1 MKMNKIKSTLFMLT
15 LSMGCLMAC
24 KKDKTPEPVPE
35 PEFVEVSAHV
45 KKYKNGTIVVN
56 KLPMPDLK
64 DISTRGYFNFD
75 KMAFVDAGKLKTKEW
90 DIVFEG
96 LYAGTVFPNN
106 GNTEEDF
113 PWFGNAAKVIFSGI
127 VKPFD
132 EVTALP
138 DNFVFPTGKTNLS
151 TAESNTEIARTN
163 PIYWGY
169 TTLDVDGGFSHFG
182 VWKGKT
188 FLWKL
193 DDGRVVKF
201 ELINVY
207 NNAPEENNIKSV
219 PGYLSFRYFIGKAG
233 SKDLKT
239 N

>member
-1 MKMNKIKSTLFMLT
+1 MNKIKSILFMLT
-15 LSMGCLMAC
+15 LSMGCLVAC
-24 KKDKTPEPVPE
+24 KKDKTPDPVPE

-45 KKYKNGTIVVN
+45 KKYKNGTVVVN
-56 KLPMPDLK
+56 RLPMPDLK